1 MVPFLI
7 QGLKKFLSTAK
18 KIFIVI
24 AVFVSVITLFSYF
37 ISKDKTALKPE
48 VDPIKKNRAEIY
60 KIIND
65 KELNSTQQGKLSVSL
80 YGFSMCKMIGEAC
93 SNNPSDGDKNFENST
108 FGFISKL
115 LVVPFSNPP
124 ASGIYW
130 VYSSLES
137 TGFIPKTFASEG
149 IGFAAIQPFSNI
161 WKIFRDLSYMFLV
174 IILISIGFM
183 IMFRMKM
190 NPQTVISVENA
201 LPRIIIALILITFS
215 FAIAG
220 FIIDLT
226 YILMG
231 LIVSILSNNPQG
243 GTYYDATQFK
253 NEYMLSGFG
262 DLLRDVRA
270 RFGSRSVGVALG
282 SALIQILPLSF
293 SVILRSLAGIATVL
307 LTQWII
313 VLFTDGA
320 SSLIGLANVEGLSFS
335 IGGVL
340 KGFFTLSLFPIMIM
354 VIFVLGYALLLP
366 VIVWLLI
373 GFSILLMLIRLSLL
387 IFTNYLKLIVNIVI
401 APLLLMLEAVPGRS
415 AFKNWLLSILSSLIA
430 YPIMVG
436 VFVLSYLI
444 VFKIGNTEMTA
455 RLPYLGG
462 IDSDSFRLMIGL
474 GLIFLIPDFV
484 KAAKEALGIKDLPF
498 TIGVGTFFGGVT
510 TGVGSGV
517 GLLGQIGSVSL
528 GLTALTGDSAIGKF
542 FKGSINSLLPNRGKG
557 QTEVKK

>member
-1 MVPFLI
+1 
-7 QGLKKFLSTAK
+7 
-18 KIFIVI
+18 
-24 AVFVSVITLFSYF
+24 
-37 ISKDKTALKPE
+37 
-48 VDPIKKNRAEIY
+48 
-60 KIIND
+60 
-65 KELNSTQQGKLSVSL
+65 
-80 YGFSMCKMIGEAC
+80 
-93 SNNPSDGDKNFENST
+93 
-108 FGFISKL
+108 
-115 LVVPFSNPP
+115 
-124 ASGIYW
+124 
-130 VYSSLES
+130 
-137 TGFIPKTFASEG
+137 
-149 IGFAAIQPFSNI
+149 
-161 WKIFRDLSYMFLV
+161 
-174 IILISIGFM
+174 
-183 IMFRMKM
+183 
-190 NPQTVISVENA
+190 
-201 LPRIIIALILITFS
+201 
-215 FAIAG
+215 
-220 FIIDLT
+220 
-226 YILMG
+226 MG